1 MRGNASQRNLM
12 TAATLSA
19 VIVIATAST
28 AYAAPLVL
36 TLDNGQGP
44 FSIQEGDTFT
54 ATFTVTNPNAQ
65 PDSLISRDIGVTGG
79 PGDTTDRVMLRGPGG
94 TCVVAQP
101 VPAAGC
107 TITLP
112 LVPVSDNGAE
122 DNDFGLTSV
131 TLTISDSAGLLT
143 SAGFTVQVNDVPE
156 PASLALL
163 GTALTGLGLI
173 RWRRRRIEIGRN

>member
-1 MRGNASQRNLM
+1 MRGNASQRILM

-19 VIVIATAST
+19 AIVIATAST

-44 FSIQEGDTFT
+44 FSIQEGSTFT

-65 PDSLISRDIGVTGG
+65 PDSLISRDAGVTGG
-79 PGDTTDRVMLRGPGG
+79 PGDTTDRVMLRGAGPGG

-112 LVPVSDNGAE
+112 LVPVSDNIAE

-131 TLTISDSAGLLT
+131 TLTISDSAGVLT
-143 SAGFTVQVNDVPE
+143 SGGFTVQVKDVPE

-163 GTALTGLGLI
+163 GTALTGLGFI
-173 RWRRRRIEIGRN
+173 RWRRRRIE